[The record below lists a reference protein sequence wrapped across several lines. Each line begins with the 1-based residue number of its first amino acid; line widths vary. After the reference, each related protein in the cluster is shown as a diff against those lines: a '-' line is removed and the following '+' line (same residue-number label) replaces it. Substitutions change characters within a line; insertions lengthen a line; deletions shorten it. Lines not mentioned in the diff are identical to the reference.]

1 MAVHQFRRDPLRS
14 DSVPVQGWR
23 VGSHAVLRKLYG
35 GPRRRLRPAER
46 EVEQRL
52 RGGLEAVEEELRLAV
67 TTDVDPRI
75 AELASHIAAAGGK
88 RLRPLLALLAAEFG
102 DPARE
107 GVVRAA
113 AVVELVH
120 IASLYH
126 DDVMDAT
133 DTRRGVESANSRWGN
148 QLAVRGGDWLLARAA
163 RLAADLGQHAVRHN
177 SQAAVRL
184 VEGQF
189 RELLGPGPDEDPVDH
204 YFEVIAGKTVE
215 LVAMSLRI
223 GATQSAAPAE
233 YTEVLSEYGANLGAA
248 FQISDD
254 LIDLMSPPGVSGKEQ
269 GRDLRIG
276 VLSLPVLLARG
287 DHSREGAELRSLLEE
302 GPITDSRTHRSTLKL
317 FHDSPAIAR
326 TRAMMHERV
335 ERARAGLASL
345 PEIPARAALDAMCD
359 FVADRTA

>member
-14 DSVPVQGWR
+14 DTVPVQDWR
-23 VGSHAVLRKLYG
+23 VGSQAVLRKLYG

-46 EVEQRL
+46 EVERRL
-52 RGGLEAVEEELRLAV
+52 HAGLQAVEEELRLAV
-67 TTDVDPRI
+67 STDVDPRI

-88 RLRPLLALLAAEFG
+88 RLRPLLALMAAEFG
-102 DPARE
+102 DPTRD

-126 DDVMDAT
+126 DDVMDGT
-133 DTRRGVESANSRWGN
+133 DTRRGVQSANSRWGN
-148 QLAVRGGDWLLARAA
+148 PLAVLGGDWLLARAA
-163 RLAADLGQHAVRHN
+163 QLAADLGQHAVRHN

-189 RELLGPGPDEDPVDH
+189 RELLGPAPDEDPVDH

-215 LVAMSLRI
+215 LVAMSLSI
-223 GATQSAAPAE
+223 GATQAGAPAE

-254 LIDLMSPPGVSGKEQ
+254 LIDLLSPSGVSGKEQ

-276 VLSLPVLLARG
+276 VLSLPVLLARA
-287 DHSREGAELRSLLEE
+287 DSSPEGAELRALVEQ

-317 FHDSPAIAR
+317 FRDSPAVAR
-326 TRAMMHERV
+326 SRTLMHERV

-345 PEIPARAALDAMCD
+345 PDIPARTALDAMCD
-359 FVADRTA
+359 FVTDRSS